1 MGCGMRALLLLAV
14 LTSSAYAQP
23 QATIQVS
30 AKLEYRCTVE
40 IKDNK
45 VKPCNN
51 PNLSSSILKVEESK
65 ATITV
70 DDKYI
75 TIKY

>member
-1 MGCGMRALLLLAV
+1 MKAVLLLA
-14 LTSSAYAQP
+14 LFATSAYAQP

-51 PNLSSSILKVEESK
+51 PNISPSILKDEESR

>member
-1 MGCGMRALLLLAV
+1 MKALLLLAM
-14 LTSSAYAQP
+14 LTSSAFAQP
-23 QATIQVS
+23 TATLQVS
-30 AKLEYRCTVE
+30 AKLEYRCSIE

-45 VKPCNN
+45 VKPCSN

>member
-1 MGCGMRALLLLAV
+1 MGSGMKEFLLLAV
-14 LTSSAYAQP
+14 LTSSAFAQP
-23 QATIQVS
+23 QTTIQVS
-30 AKLEYRCTVE
+30 AKLEYRCSIE
-40 IKDNK
+40 IKDNR

>member
-1 MGCGMRALLLLAV
+1 MGIGMKALLLLAV
-14 LTSSAYAQP
+14 LTSSAFAQP
-23 QATIQVS
+23 TATIQVS
-30 AKLEYRCTVE
+30 AKLEYRCSIE
-40 IKDNK
+40 IKDNR

-51 PNLSSSILKVEESK
+51 PNLSYSILKEEEIK
-65 ATITV
+65 VTITV